1 MERNMN
7 SKSIKAAVAALSCV
21 GMLIPQAAFAA
32 PLSVKPTD
40 VALQVNGA
48 MVGQVV
54 DAQGVAVAMAP
65 VAISSAGKE
74 VARTQSDNTG
84 KFSVSGLKGG
94 VYQVAAA
101 GHQGVYRVWAPQ
113 TAPPAAQK
121 GLLVVSQNNLV
132 RGQHGHNG
140 PFQGI
145 ASWISQHPIITASAV
160 AAAIALPIA
169 LDDDDDPATP

>member
-1 MERNMN
+1 MK
-7 SKSIKAAVAALSCV
+7 SKSINVALTALSCV

-32 PLSVKPTD
+32 PASVMPTD
-40 VALQVNGA
+40 VALHANGV

-54 DAQGVAVAMAP
+54 DGQGVAVAMTP

-74 VARTQSDNTG
+74 VARTQSDSTG

-101 GHQGVYRVWAPQ
+101 GHQGVYRMWAPQ
-113 TAPPAAQK
+113 TAPPAAQQ
-121 GLLVVSQNNLV
+121 GLMVVSQGDIV

-145 ASWISQHPIITASAV
+145 ASWISQHPIMTASIV
-160 AAAIALPIA
+160 AAGIALPIA
-169 LDDDDDPATP
+169 LSDDDSATP